1 MRARFEGSLNVLR
14 FNWPMYTGG
23 AITVVVLLV
32 AAASLPE
39 PWGLFAAAL
48 SFVATLSLVLPIAA
62 SFWIYDRSAL
72 YRMPW
77 LQDAKEAHILNLTA
91 GFDESS
97 AILKER
103 YPDSLLVVLD
113 FFDPQLH
120 TEPSIARARRIHPPV
135 PGTIQAPGT
144 ALPVPT
150 GSFNL
155 IVAFL
160 SLHEIRT
167 REDRTSM
174 LQEIHRTLGP
184 TGRLL
189 ITEHLRDLP
198 NAIAFSIGVFHF
210 HTDRTWNEA
219 FMSAGLKLEARYR
232 TTPFITT
239 YSLVRA

>member
-1 MRARFEGSLNVLR
+1 MRTRFEGSLNVLR

-32 AAASLPE
+32 AAAWLPE
-39 PWGLFAAAL
+39 PWRLFAAAL
-48 SFVATLSLVLPIAA
+48 SFVAALFLVLPVAA
-62 SFWIYDRSAL
+62 SFWVYDRSAL

-103 YPDSLLVVLD
+103 YPDSLLVVPD

-120 TEPSIARARRIHPPV
+120 TEPSIARARRIYPPV
-135 PGTIQAPGT
+135 PGTIHAPGT
-144 ALPVPT
+144 ALPFKT
-150 GSFNL
+150 DSFDL

-160 SLHEIRT
+160 SLHEIRSP
-167 REDRTSM
+167 EDRIRM
-174 LQEIHRTLGP
+174 LQEIHRALGP

-219 FMSAGLKLEARYR
+219 FMAAGLKLEARYC
-232 TTPFITT
+232 TTPFITS